1 MPTLLYIGG
10 LVYIYCCHTHT
21 MFFSVPSPFP
31 SFFFLSR
38 FLTFPFSQT
47 HTMACFVKGH
57 FFTWNNSFLRILF
70 FVARAFYISSSP
82 SWKRNSYFYHTRVF
96 AYLFRKKKWDI
107 LYTWSYIYI
116 LYTCYYTHTFYHNR
130 VWYHRIDLHE
140 NDDVHFG
147 VCVYV
152 HIYFLYGKISPQLCG
167 KAF

>member
-10 LVYIYCCHTHT
+10 LVYIYCCHTHYVS
-21 MFFSVPSPFP
+21 FSPPSPLSFP
-31 SFFFLSR
+31 LSISHVPFF
-38 FLTFPFSQT
+38 TNT

-70 FVARAFYISSSP
+70 LLLVLFTFPPPHHEKEIVIFTILVFLHTCFV
-82 SWKRNSYFYHTRVF
+82 
-96 AYLFRKKKWDI
+96 RKKKWDI

-130 VWYHRIDLHE
+130 VWYHGIDLHE